1 RGHFLPAISRRE
13 RAQEPHPDRIPPLID
28 RVEIFELP
36 RVRDGVD
43 VSADWSA
50 RERQRIEVALPRCR
64 VDRVI
69 ELVVVDRCGD
79 RASQD
84 SVQRAWPR
92 DTLILQLREQQVR
105 RLVIGGDVRPRQAVR
120 QTKARKHAPLQRV
133 TRKRRESRAVLVVVL
148 NVLRVDA
155 DCCPRQQRRLLRL
168 VEFVQRRKYREA
180 TRDRPVKQVRFRE
193 SEHYA
198 ALILPHLRRKGQR
211 FAQSQEVVRLVSQPD
226 ESSHQPADAAL
237 QANRLLALFLQLQQQ
252 VNGALFRVALDLRGL
267 VRIQLFE
274 IVQLV
279 QAQNTDFPG
288 VLVEERAFVKQQ
300 LAPDDFVSRGGVS
313 GEVDAADV
321 VLLAFLELH
330 GHVNALGFFVD
341 IRFRSWHKVDETVP
355 PVNLSV
361 ILERFA
367 NFGGRKNVSLFQRE
381 CPLQRFHLQDQGLVR
396 IAAGDLQRAHP
407 VAFALFDRD
416 GHVDGLTLR

>member
-1 RGHFLPAISRRE
+1 
-13 RAQEPHPDRIPPLID
+13 
-28 RVEIFELP
+28 
-36 RVRDGVD
+36 
-43 VSADWSA
+43 
-50 RERQRIEVALPRCR
+50 
-64 VDRVI
+64 
-69 ELVVVDRCGD
+69 
-79 RASQD
+79 
-84 SVQRAWPR
+84 
-92 DTLILQLREQQVR
+92 
-105 RLVIGGDVRPRQAVR
+105 
-120 QTKARKHAPLQRV
+120 
-133 TRKRRESRAVLVVVL
+133 
-148 NVLRVDA
+148 
-155 DCCPRQQRRLLRL
+155 
-168 VEFVQRRKYREA
+168 
-180 TRDRPVKQVRFRE
+180 
-193 SEHYA
+193 
-198 ALILPHLRRKGQR
+198 
-211 FAQSQEVVRLVSQPD
+211 
-226 ESSHQPADAAL
+226 SHQPADAPL

-252 VNGALFRVALDLRGL
+252 VDGAVFRVALDLRGL
-267 VRIQLFE
+267 VRIQLVE

-279 QAQNTDFPG
+279 QPQNTDFPC

-416 GHVDGLTLR
+416 GHVDGLTLRSSRKWYAQPPAFRVEILQYGVLHQNLEVPVVRVQPADAHFDVLDELVVVVRFAQHIEFGYVQGNRVGPVVVHRTDQFPAAKGVVPREQDLPDFDLWSFVDFEDQDHRVARCYPLVLRRHRRELPAMLSQQILQHDFRFLDARRVELALHRQPNLFFLETVQDVRLGYRLDSFIANAANYRPLFHFPGNDLAARLARRIFHPQLDIFKKLRVP